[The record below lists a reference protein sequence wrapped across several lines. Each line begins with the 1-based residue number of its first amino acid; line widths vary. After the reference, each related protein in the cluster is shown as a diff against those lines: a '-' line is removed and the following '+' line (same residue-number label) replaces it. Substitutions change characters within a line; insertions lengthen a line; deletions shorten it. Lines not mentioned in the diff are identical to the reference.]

1 MGSSTT
7 SPPDCE
13 EQEEEHDEEEE
24 EEEEEEALMDVAG
37 YFGAVLRIR
46 RRFRFAV
53 VRVRE
58 DLD

>member
-13 EQEEEHDEEEE
+13 EQEEEDD

-46 RRFRFAV
+46 RRLRFAV
-53 VRVRE
+53 DRVRE
-58 DLD
+58 GFD

>member
-13 EQEEEHDEEEE
+13 EQEEKED

-46 RRFRFAV
+46 RRFRFVV
-53 VRVRE
+53 VRGRE
-58 DLD
+58 GFD

>member
-13 EQEEEHDEEEE
+13 EEEEE
-24 EEEEEEALMDVAG
+24 EDDEEEEEALMDVAG

-58 DLD
+58 GLD

>member
-7 SPPDCE
+7 SPPDC
-13 EQEEEHDEEEE
+13 EEE

-53 VRVRE
+53 VRVPE
-58 DLD
+58 GFD

>member
-13 EQEEEHDEEEE
+13 EEEEE
-24 EEEEEEALMDVAG
+24 DDDEEEEEEALMDVAG

-46 RRFRFAV
+46 RRLRFAV

-58 DLD
+58 GFD

>member
-13 EQEEEHDEEEE
+13 EQEEEDD

-46 RRFRFAV
+46 RRLRFAV

-58 DLD
+58 ELDRC

>member
-7 SPPDCE
+7 SPPDC
-13 EQEEEHDEEEE
+13 EEE

-53 VRVRE
+53 VRVRD

>member
-13 EQEEEHDEEEE
+13 EEEEE
-24 EEEEEEALMDVAG
+24 DDDDDEEEEEALMDVAG

-46 RRFRFAV
+46 RRLRFAV

-58 DLD
+58 GFD

>member
-13 EQEEEHDEEEE
+13 EEEEE
-24 EEEEEEALMDVAG
+24 EEDDDEEEALMDVAG

-46 RRFRFAV
+46 LRFRCAV
-53 VRVRE
+53 VRVSKGF
-58 DLD
+58 D